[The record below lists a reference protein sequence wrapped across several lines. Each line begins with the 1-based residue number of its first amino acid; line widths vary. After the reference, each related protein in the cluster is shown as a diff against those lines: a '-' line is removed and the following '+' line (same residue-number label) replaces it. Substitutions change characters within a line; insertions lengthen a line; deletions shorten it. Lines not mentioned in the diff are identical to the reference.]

1 MNTGGTVR
9 AMEDNEL
16 ARATWRKAARSQA
29 NGSCVEVA
37 VLSDRR
43 IAIRDSKNANGP
55 AIVLTAERW
64 RGFLADQRRDGVA

>member
-1 MNTGGTVR
+1 MNTGRTVR

-29 NGSCVEVA
+29 NGDCVEVA
-37 VLSDRR
+37 VLSNRR

-64 RGFLADQRRDGVA
+64 RVFLADQRRDGVA

>member
-1 MNTGGTVR
+1 MNIGRTVR

-37 VLSDRR
+37 ALSDRR

-64 RGFLADQRRDGVA
+64 QVFLADQRRGGVA

>member
-1 MNTGGTVR
+1 
-9 AMEDNEL
+9 MEDNEL

-29 NGSCVEVA
+29 NGDCVEVA
-37 VLSDRR
+37 ALSNRR

-64 RGFLADQRRDGVA
+64 RVFLADQRRDGVA